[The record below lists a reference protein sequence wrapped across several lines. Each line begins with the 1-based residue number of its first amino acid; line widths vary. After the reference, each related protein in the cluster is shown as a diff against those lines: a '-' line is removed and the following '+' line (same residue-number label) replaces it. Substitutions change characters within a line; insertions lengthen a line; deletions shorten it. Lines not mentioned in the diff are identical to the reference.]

1 MMSKLDFLS
10 SNVNG
15 LKSSKKRIKVFQHL
29 KQKISDNG
37 IIFLQEAHT
46 SEDTFTE
53 WKNGFPGEIFFS
65 HGLTNS
71 WGVMIGYLGNSTFNA
86 NKIGK
91 GNDRRILIINAEIGD
106 EAFVLIN
113 LYNCNTGAE
122 QLQTFQAW
130 PVT

>member
-1 MMSKLDFLS
+1 
-10 SNVNG
+10 
-15 LKSSKKRIKVFQHL
+15 
-29 KQKISDNG
+29 
-37 IIFLQEAHT
+37 
-46 SEDTFTE
+46 
-53 WKNGFPGEIFFS
+53 
-65 HGLTNS
+65 
-71 WGVMIGYLGNSTFNA
+71 MIGYLGNSTFNA